1 MTDVPVADR
10 GPAVFDH
17 TEMAGPQFWDAL
29 RELQRRGPL
38 VWVESCGGFWAATS
52 NELVVKIAQD
62 WQTFTSSEGVAYP
75 RPGPE
80 LMPYL
85 MPIDFDPP
93 RHTAYRKQV
102 NPWLTPKEV
111 SAHEQQ
117 IRAIADE
124 LIDAFVELGSCDIIK
139 EFARVFPGTVFF
151 RLIVHCGD
159 DDFRSVEPAARA
171 VSFESDQQK
180 RAEGQA
186 RMRTWAA
193 KVLDARSKESCPE
206 DIASAVLRIGDSG
219 QPIAEHEYQSGLA
232 ILASGGIGTSASV
245 IGAAMRILAE
255 DRDLQQRVRANPALI
270 PALVEETLRIEP
282 PIPLMFR
289 RVRRDVEIAGQQLQQ
304 GDWLALF
311 FGAANR
317 DPAVFEHPERVDIDR
332 PHYRH
337 LTFSA
342 GPHRCIGSNLARL
355 QIRIAM
361 EQLLSRLS
369 PFWLP
374 ENATFEYVSQQ
385 ARSLMSMPLEFAGRD

>member
-1 MTDVPVADR
+1 
-10 GPAVFDH
+10 
-17 TEMAGPQFWDAL
+17 
-29 RELQRRGPL
+29 
-38 VWVESCGGFWAATS
+38 
-52 NELVVKIAQD
+52 
-62 WQTFTSSEGVAYP
+62 
-75 RPGPE
+75 
-80 LMPYL
+80 

-102 NPWLTPKEV
+102 NPCLTPREMSV
-111 SAHEQQ
+111 HEPQ
-117 IRAIADE
+117 IRSIANE
-124 LIDAFVELGSCDIIK
+124 LIDAFVDRGSCDIIT

-159 DDFRSVEPAARA
+159 QDFRTVEPAARA
-171 VSFESDQQK
+171 VSFESDQEK
-180 RAEGQA
+180 RAEGQV
-186 RMRTWAA
+186 RMRAWAE
-193 KVLDARSKESCPE
+193 KVLESRADDPDTQ
-206 DIASAVLRIGDSG
+206 DIASAVLRIGSSG
-219 QPIAEHEYQSGLA
+219 EPIADHEYQSGLA

-255 DRDLQQRVRANPALI
+255 DGDLQQRIRGDLSLI

-289 RVRRDVEIAGQQLQQ
+289 RVRHNVEVAGKQLKQ

-311 FGAANR
+311 YGAANR
-317 DPAVFEHPERVDIDR
+317 DPAVFERPEDVDIDR
-332 PHYRH
+332 PHFRH

-361 EQLLSRLS
+361 EQLVSRLS

-385 ARSLMSMPLEFAGRD
+385 ARSLMSMPLEFAGTG

>member
-1 MTDVPVADR
+1 
-10 GPAVFDH
+10 
-17 TEMAGPQFWDAL
+17 L
-29 RELQRRGPL
+29 RELQRHGPL

-52 NELVVKIAQD
+52 HELVLQIAQD
-62 WQTFTSSEGVAYP
+62 WHTFTSSEGVAYP
-75 RPGPE
+75 RPSPDV
-80 LMPYL
+80 MPYI

-102 NPWLTPKEV
+102 NPCLTPKEV
-111 SAHEQQ
+111 STHERQ
-117 IRAIADE
+117 IRVIADE
-124 LIDAFVELGSCDIIK
+124 LIDGFVDRGSCDIIT
-139 EFARVFPGTVFF
+139 EFARLFPGTVFF

-159 DDFRSVEPAARA
+159 EDFHSVEPAARA
-171 VSFESDQQK
+171 VSFESDQQR

-186 RMRTWAA
+186 RMRAWAA
-193 KVLDARSKESCPE
+193 KVLEARATDPATQ
-206 DIASAVLRIGDSG
+206 DVASAVLRIGTGG
-219 QPIAEHEYQSGLA
+219 QAIADHEYQSGLA

-255 DRDLQQRVRANPALI
+255 DRDLQARVRRDPSLI

-289 RVRRDVEIAGQQLQQ
+289 RVRHDVEIAGQQLHQ

-317 DPAVFEHPERVDIDR
+317 DPAVFDRPEVVDIDR

-355 QIRIAM
+355 QIGIAM
-361 EQLLSRLS
+361 EQLMSRLG

-374 ENATFEYVSQQ
+374 DDAVIEYVSQQ
-385 ARSLMSMPLEFAGRD
+385 ARSLISMPLEFELAG